1 LRTDLPLNKAGH
13 YFENNHAFSAMD
25 IHKQAELNM
34 KLFLTYLKNQT
45 PDDKVDTQQ
54 MMNTMLTMMTASQQ
68 LAAHQT
74 LKDIHETQK
83 NSHHMGMMRYVG
95 SEAMVPT
102 DQISFDSNPI
112 TIKTQLPS
120 LPDDACIMISDCH
133 GHLVRRI
140 PLDHHQDIQTVT
152 WDGLDDKG
160 EHVPQGRYQI
170 VGYMKDSDHQELTIP
185 CSSYVSIDEIDNRTQ
200 KLLSKGQEIDMKNV
214 QSFRKPKISP
224 FLKS

>member
-83 NSHHMGMMRYVG
+83 NSYHMGMMRYVG
-95 SEAMVPT
+95 TEAMIPT
-102 DQISFDSNPI
+102 DQISYNTHPV

-120 LPDDACIMISDCH
+120 IPEDACVMISDHH
-133 GHLVRRI
+133 GHLIRRI
-140 PLDHHQDIQTVT
+140 SLDYHQNPQTVL
-152 WDGLDDKG
+152 WDGLDDQGQEVPKG
-160 EHVPQGRYQI
+160 HYRVI
-170 VGYMKDSDHQELTIP
+170 GYMRDTDHQELTIP
-185 CSSYVSIDEIDNRTQ
+185 CSSYMGVDEIDNRTQ
-200 KLLSKGQEIDMKNV
+200 TLLSQGQEIDIKNV
-214 QSFRKPKISP
+214 QSFRKSKI
-224 FLKS
+224 